1 MCCGSWGHGESDTT
15 ERLHC
20 NCVECPMLRVNFSV
34 NYGPWV
40 IMRPCI
46 LSTCNKG
53 STLVEGT
60 DGGACCACVVAKGAW
75 DSTF

>member
-1 MCCGSWGHGESDTT
+1 MSD
-15 ERLHC
+15 
-20 NCVECPMLRVNFSV
+20 VKVNFSV